1 MYMTKF
7 RPSFPGCLVVSLISL
22 LLLAAPVTAQ
32 EASLSSDTETIDED
46 MKSLIESIKDE
57 TLATSSETARSQ
69 TTGVGESSSRAATKS
84 VPYPVGGTGAPAQLI
99 RLSPVDYGDGISTLA
114 GSTRPSPREIS
125 NIVVDQP
132 GPVFSQNNA
141 SDMVWQWGQFVDHDV
156 DLTEAHDPPEPA
168 PIPVPLGD
176 PDFDPFS
183 SGTQVIPLLR
193 SIYDPTTGTGV
204 GNPRQQVNEI
214 SGPIDGTNV
223 YGQDPA
229 RTLALRTLDGT
240 GRLKTSAGNFLP
252 YNTLG
257 LPNAIPT
264 GADPTDFFVA
274 GDIRSNEQLGLTSM
288 HTLWVREHNLI
299 ADATRAIFPWLSGNQ
314 VFEIARST
322 VVTELQVIT
331 FNEFLPTLLGPN
343 AISAYTGYDPNVDP
357 GIATEFSTA
366 LFRLGHTML
375 SPTIQRLE
383 ADGTPIPDGPIAL
396 RDAFNTPETLV
407 TEGGIDPILKGLSSQ
422 VMQRIDNMIID
433 DLRNFLFGP
442 PGAGG
447 LDLASLNIQRGR
459 DHGIADYNTVRIH
472 YGLTPATSFADI
484 SSDPAVQSRLAAAYT
499 SVDEVDLWVGA
510 ISEDPVGPDSLV
522 GELLLTGLVEQF
534 ERLRDGDPNW
544 YQNRLGYLGQRLA
557 ETQTLAKVI
566 ARNTTLR
573 RRDLQRNV
581 FVVP

>member
-1 MYMTKF
+1 MSERKPFGRVELCVGFMMFAMTSLVVPPLLSQEK
-7 RPSFPGCLVVSLISL
+7 PSDSIATERLDRDVVSLVEMIVQDSF
-22 LLLAAPVTAQ
+22 Q
-32 EASLSSDTETIDED
+32 GGDETSADAFG
-46 MKSLIESIKDE
+46 KSL
-57 TLATSSETARSQ
+57 
-69 TTGVGESSSRAATKS
+69 
-84 VPYPVGGTGAPAQLI
+84 PYPVGGTGAPAQLLRI
-99 RLSPVDYGDGISTLA
+99 APVAYDDGISTLA
-114 GSTRPSPREIS
+114 GQSRLSPREIS
-125 NIVVDQP
+125 NIVVNQP

-141 SDMVWQWGQFVDHDV
+141 SDMMWQWGQFVDHDV
-156 DLTEAHDPPEPA
+156 DLTEAHDPVEPA
-168 PIPVPLGD
+168 PIAVPLGD
-176 PDFDPFS
+176 PLFDPFFT
-183 SGTQVIPLLR
+183 GTQIIPLNR
-193 SIYDPTTGTGV
+193 SIFDPTTGTAI

-240 GRLKTSAGNFLP
+240 GRLKTSPGNLLP
-252 YNTLG
+252 YNVDG

-264 GADPTDFFVA
+264 GADPADFFLA
-274 GDIRSNEQLGLTSM
+274 GDIRSNEQVGLTTM

-299 ADATRAIFPWLSGNQ
+299 ANTTRFLFPWLSGDQ
-314 VFEIARST
+314 IFEIAQRT
-322 VVTELQVIT
+322 VITELQVIT
-331 FNEFLPTLLGPN
+331 FQEFLPVLLGSG
-343 AISAYTGYDPNVDP
+343 AVSSYSGYDPSVNP

-383 ADGTPIPDGPIAL
+383 ADGTPIPEGPLAL

-407 TEGGIDPILKGLSSQ
+407 NEGGIDPILKGLSSQ
-422 VMQRIDNMIID
+422 VMQRIDNMVVD

-459 DHGIADYNTVRIH
+459 DHGLADYNTVRVH
-472 YGLTPATSFADI
+472 YGLAPVSSFAEI
-484 SSDPAVQSRLAAAYT
+484 SSSTEVQNRLAAAYT
-499 SVDEVDLWVGA
+499 SVDDIDLWVGA
-510 ISEDPVGPDSLV
+510 ISEDPVGPGALV
-522 GELLLTGLVEQF
+522 GELLLAGLTDQF

-544 YQNRLGYLGQRLA
+544 YQNTLPYLAQRLA
-557 ETQTLAKVI
+557 ETQTLEKVI

-573 RRDLQRNV
+573 RRDLQNNV